1 MSDTSYEGPER
12 IAVVGMACRFPGAPD
27 VEAFWSN
34 LRGGVES
41 IARFTEAELLE
52 AGNDPELLRH
62 PDFVPASGHLEGA
75 DLFDAEFFDLP
86 PRDAELLDPQHRLFL
101 EQAWAALEHA
111 GCDPGTFP
119 GPIGVFAGAGMNT
132 YLLHLVAR
140 HGNRAGDLLQNRI
153 RSDKDFLATLA
164 SYKLDLRGPSLS
176 VQTACSTSL
185 VAVHLACQS
194 LLDFQCDAALAG
206 GVAAGAP
213 LRAGYLAR
221 EGVFSRD
228 GRCRAFDARGEG
240 TVGGSGVGVVVLKR
254 LSDALADGD
263 RVHAVILGSAVNND
277 GAAKV
282 GFSAPGVDGQV
293 EVVAMAQAVA
303 DVPPESVTLLE
314 AHGTATPMG
323 DPVEV
328 AALTRAFGTDERG
341 FCALGSVKG
350 NIGHLDA
357 AAGVASLIKAVLALE
372 HGEIPP
378 TLHFSEPNPRLDLGN
393 TPFFVADRLRAWT
406 PPAGT
411 PRRAGVSAFGVGG
424 TNAHVVLEEP
434 PRPPAAPAAD
444 GGPELLVLSARTPEA
459 LDRLAAAT
467 ADRLERAPEAA
478 LGDAAF
484 TLQRGRRAFL
494 WRRSL
499 VAATPAEAAAL
510 LRGGGATRVATQRAA
525 ESDPGVAFLFSGLGT
540 QYAGM
545 GRGLYETEPAFRA
558 AMDRCFAVLR
568 DGWGMDLRAALYGGA
583 AAPGAAE
590 SGPDLRALLRG
601 GGSPE
606 GPLAGARLGHPAMF
620 AVGWALAEAWRA
632 RGVEPRAVA
641 GHSLGEYVAAC
652 VAGVFSLEGALTLVV
667 RRAELLE
674 PVEGRMAA
682 ATLSEAE
689 TRALLDG
696 MAGDGDAPWLA
707 AVNAP
712 RSCVVAGSAEAVARF
727 GERARAAGAAVLPLA
742 VRHPFHSGMLAPLRE
757 PFRHAVA
764 AVRRRAPEIPLAT
777 GVGGGWLRADAAQS
791 VEHWV
796 EHLVAPVRFA
806 ECVDTLR
813 GLGADGEDEPVLL
826 EVGPGA
832 TLGSWARQQG
842 ARRVASCLRHAEQ
855 PGSDREVLLGAVG
868 QLWGWGVRVDWTR
881 QGSAEGRR
889 RTVLPGHP
897 LDRRRFWLDTS
908 PRAEDAPAT
917 PAWGRAAAEPDV
929 APAALA
935 GRRAVVFGGAE
946 AEALAERM
954 RAAGAAVVRV
964 QGGDSFQDGGAVFT
978 VRPASAEDHARLA
991 AALRDRGWG
1000 APLLS
1005 VHLPPEG
1012 GAGEA
1017 TLAAL
1022 DEGLDAGLG
1031 GLLRWARAA
1040 GEAELL
1046 GEGSALLAAARAP
1059 GAGAPAPWQAMLGA
1073 ILEMVEREHPGVRTR
1088 GVDVP
1093 AAGWEDAVLG
1103 EASRLCGGAEEETL
1117 HPRPASA
1124 ARYVAPRGALEAA
1137 LAELFGRALGIG
1149 SVGADDGFFELGGDS
1164 LVATQLLAAVNERFR
1179 VELPLRTLF
1188 AAPTPARLA
1197 EMVARER
1204 GADSGADPL
1213 AGAPAERIPPRGDAG
1228 PAPLSFAQQR
1238 IWLHDRLDPE
1248 AKLFHVPVT
1257 LRLRGELDGA
1267 ALRSALDEIV
1277 RRHEALRT
1285 VFAPGED
1292 GPVQLVLPA
1301 RGAALAEEDAGA
1313 GPGAADR
1320 ALGLARDEAA
1330 RPFDLEREPGFRA
1343 LLVRAGPREHLLVI
1357 AMHHIVQDRWSSGIL
1372 LDELAAL
1379 YTAFAR
1385 GEASPLPEP
1394 ALQYADFAAWQR
1406 ERLRGAAL
1414 EGLLAFWK
1422 RHLEDAPESLDL
1434 PADLPWAAGSFRVGL
1449 HPVRVPE
1456 ATVRGLRA
1464 VAAEGGGTLY
1474 MALLAAYLLLLRRHA
1489 GQDDLVVG
1497 SNVAGRT
1504 RTETERLMGSF
1515 ANTLA
1520 LRFRASPART
1530 FRELFAEVRETVLE
1544 AHRHQEL
1551 PFDRLVEEIQPAREA
1566 GRIPLV
1572 HASLDLHRAPAA
1584 RLEVPGLEMEPL
1596 PVQVGGAGVDLHW
1609 FLEEADGGVRGA
1621 LEYDARRFLPETAA
1635 RLAGAFLRLLDAA
1648 AADPGAPLALLDPLS
1663 GAERRQVLEEWNDTR
1678 RDHPAG
1684 ECVHDLFNAQA
1695 ARTPDATA
1703 LSHRGETL
1711 TYAGLERRA
1720 AGLAHALRRRGVG
1733 PESRVG
1739 VCLER
1744 TPRLV
1749 VAMLAVLQAGGACV
1763 PLDPALPRERLARMC
1778 EDAEVSLAL
1787 TSAALAGALPPGTDA
1802 LVLDAGGGDVDAG
1815 PGTPPES
1822 GALPDNLSHVIF
1834 TSGSTGRPKGVMI
1847 RHSSVVSLLH
1857 WLRASVSDEERS
1869 AVLFSTSV
1877 GFDVSVAEVWGTLCW
1892 GGRLV
1897 MVENALELAATDEP
1911 VVHAS
1916 MVPTAA
1922 AELLRSGGI
1931 PASVRTL
1938 SLGGEE
1944 LPADLA
1950 AALYA
1955 LGTVRT
1961 VRNLYGPTED
1971 TTYSTCST
1979 VERGAARVAIGRP
1992 VANTRAYVLDG
2003 ALEPVPV
2010 GALGE
2015 LHLAGEGLARGYAGW
2030 PDRTAE
2036 AFLPD
2041 PFGGPGARMYRV
2053 RDRVRWRADGELE
2066 FFGRS
2071 DTQVKVRGFRIELGE
2086 VEASLRAHPGVRAAV
2101 ALVRE
2106 DPAFGAPGD
2115 RRIVAYFVPGEGSEP
2130 GAEAQELRAWL
2141 GERLPAYMV
2150 PSFLVE
2156 LDALPRTASGKVD
2169 RRALP
2174 APAGA
2179 GPPGEYVAPR
2189 TPLEERVAAVFADVL
2204 GVPRVGMHDDFFD
2217 EGGHSLLAA
2226 RVAARLH
2233 RDLGVDVPVRVLF
2246 ERTTVAGIVEW
2257 MEPAPPPGELEPWEA
2272 GEELDRIEE
2281 LSDDEVARMLE
2292 ASDAPVRADADGSG
2306 RV

>member
-12 IAVVGMACRFPGAPD
+12 IAIVGMACRFPGAPD

-132 YLLHLVAR
+132 YLLSLVAR

-282 GFSAPGVDGQV
+282 GYSAPGVDGQV

-303 DVPPESVTLLE
+303 DVPPESITLLE

-328 AALTRAFGTDERG
+328 AALVRAFGTDARG

-378 TLHFSEPNPRLDLGN
+378 TLHFSEPNPRLGLAE
-393 TPFFVADRLRAWT
+393 TPFFVVDRLLAWT

-424 TNAHVVLEEP
+424 TNAHVVLEEALH
-434 PRPPAAPAAD
+434 PPAAPAAD

-459 LDRLAAAT
+459 LDRLAGAT
-467 ADRLERAPEAA
+467 ADRLERAPGAS

-484 TLQRGRRAFL
+484 TLQRGRRAFP

-510 LRGGGATRVATQRAA
+510 LRGGDAARVHTQRAA
-525 ESDPGVAFLFSGLGT
+525 ESDPGTAFLFSGLGT

-558 AMDRCFAVLR
+558 AMDRCFAILR
-568 DGWGMDLRAALYGGA
+568 DGWGMDLRAALRGGGS
-583 AAPGAAE
+583 PEGPRTG
-590 SGPDLRALLRG
+590 SGTDLRALLRG

-652 VAGVFSLEGALTLVV
+652 VAGVFSLEDALTLVV

-674 PVEGRMAA
+674 PVDGRMAA

-689 TRALLDG
+689 TRELLAE
-696 MAGDGDAPWLA
+696 MAQGGDAPWLA

-742 VRHPFHSGMLAPLRE
+742 VRHPFHSGLLEPLRE

-764 AVRRRAPEIPLAT
+764 AVRRRAPGLPLAT
-777 GVGGGWLRADAAQS
+777 GVGGGWLRAEAAQS

-889 RTVLPGHP
+889 RVALPGHP

-908 PRAEDAPAT
+908 PRAEDAAAA
-917 PAWGRAAAEPDV
+917 PAWGRAAAGSD
-929 APAALA
+929 AATASLA

-946 AEALAERM
+946 AEALVERM
-954 RAAGAAVVRV
+954 RAAGAAVARV
-964 QGGDSFQDGGAVFT
+964 EAGDAFRDGGADFT

-991 AALRDRGWG
+991 GALRGRGWG

-1005 VHLPPEG
+1005 VHLPPGG
-1012 GAGEA
+1012 GAGEV

-1022 DEGLDAGLG
+1022 DEGLDAGPG

-1040 GEAELL
+1040 GAAGLL

-1059 GAGAPAPWQAMLGA
+1059 AAGAPAPWQAMLGA
-1073 ILEMVEREHPGVRTR
+1073 ILGVVEREHPGVRTR

-1103 EASRLCGGAEEETL
+1103 EAARLCGGAGDERAS

-1124 ARYVAPRGALEAA
+1124 AGYVAPRGALEAA

-1149 SVGADDGFFELGGDS
+1149 SVGADDGFFDLGGDS

-1179 VELPLRTLF
+1179 VELPLRALF

-1197 EMVARER
+1197 EAIARER
-1204 GADSGADPL
+1204 GEGSDADPL
-1213 AGAPAERIPPRGDAG
+1213 AGAPAERIPPRGGAG

-1238 IWLHDRLDPE
+1238 IWLHDRLDPQ

-1257 LRLRGELDGA
+1257 LRLRGALDGA
-1267 ALRSALDEIV
+1267 ALGRALDEIA
-1277 RRHEALRT
+1277 RRHEVLRT
-1285 VFAPGED
+1285 VFAPGDD
-1292 GPVQLVLPA
+1292 GPVQVVLPA

-1313 GPGAADR
+1313 GPGAAER
-1320 ALGLARDEAA
+1320 ALGLAREAAA

-1343 LLVRAGPREHLLVI
+1343 TLVRAGPREHVLVI

-1385 GEASPLPEP
+1385 GEPSPLPEP
-1394 ALQYADFAAWQR
+1394 ELQYADYAAWQR
-1406 ERLRGAAL
+1406 ERLRGTVL
-1414 EGLLAFWK
+1414 EGLLSFWK
-1422 RHLEDAPESLDL
+1422 RHLEDAPEALDV
-1434 PADLPWAAGSFRVGL
+1434 PADLPRDAGSFRVGI

-1456 ATVRGLRA
+1456 ATVQGLRA

-1520 LRFRASPART
+1520 LRFRGGGART
-1530 FRELFAEVRETVLE
+1530 FFELFAEVRETVLE

-1551 PFDRLVEEIQPAREA
+1551 PFERLVEEIQPAREA

-1609 FLEEADGGVRGA
+1609 FLEEADGAVRGA

-1663 GAERRQVLEEWNDTR
+1663 GAERRRVLVEWNDTR

-1684 ECVHDLFNAQA
+1684 ECVHDLFRAQA

-1703 LSHRGETL
+1703 VSHRGDVL

-1720 AGLAHALRRRGVG
+1720 AGLARALRRRGVG
-1733 PESRVG
+1733 PETRVG

-1749 VAMLAVLQAGGACV
+1749 VALLAVLRAGGACV

-1778 EDAEVSLAL
+1778 EDAEVSLVL
-1787 TSAALAGALPPGTDA
+1787 TSAALAGVLPPGTEA
-1802 LVLDAGGGDVDAG
+1802 LLLDAAWG
-1815 PGTPPES
+1815 ES
-1822 GALPDNLSHVIF
+1822 EDDPSSLSHSRTFALSHLPSPDNLSHVIF

-1847 RHSSVVSLLH
+1847 RHASVVALLH
-1857 WLRASVSDEERS
+1857 WLRGSVSDEDRS

-1897 MVENALELAATDEP
+1897 MVENALELATADEP

-1950 AALYA
+1950 AGLYA

-1971 TTYSTCST
+1971 TTYSTCSV

-2003 ALEPVPV
+2003 SLEPVPV
-2010 GALGE
+2010 GAVGE
-2015 LHLAGEGLARGYAGW
+2015 LYLAGEGLARGYAGR
-2030 PDRTAE
+2030 PDLTAE

-2041 PFGGPGARMYRV
+2041 PFGEPGARMYRV

-2066 FFGRS
+2066 FLGRS

-2086 VEASLRAHPGVRAAV
+2086 VEAALRAHPGVRSAV
-2101 ALVRE
+2101 AVVRE
-2106 DPAFGAPGD
+2106 DAPGD
-2115 RRIVAYFVPGEGSEP
+2115 RRIAAYFVAGG
-2130 GAEAQELRAWL
+2130 GAEPAVAAQELRAWL

-2150 PSFLVE
+2150 PSWLV
-2156 LDALPRTASGKVD
+2156 ALETLPLTGSGKVD

-2179 GPPGEYVAPR
+2179 GSPGEYTAPR
-2189 TPLEERVAAVFADVL
+2189 SPLEGWVAAVFADVL
-2204 GVPRVGMHDDFFD
+2204 GVARVGVHDDFFD

-2226 RVAARLH
+2226 RVAARLQ

-2246 ERTTVAGIVEW
+2246 ERTTVAGVAEW
-2257 MEPAPPPGELEPWEA
+2257 MESAQASGELEWWEA
-2272 GEELDRIEE
+2272 GEELDRLGT
-2281 LSDDEVARMLE
+2281 LSDDEVARMLG
-2292 ASDAPVRADADGSG
+2292 ASDAPAGMDSD
-2306 RV
+2306 

>member
-12 IAVVGMACRFPGAPD
+12 IAIVGMACRFPGAPD

-228 GRCRAFDARGEG
+228 GRCRAFDAAGEG

-282 GFSAPGVDGQV
+282 GYSAPGVDGQV

-328 AALTRAFGTDERG
+328 AALTRAFGTEERG

-378 TLHFSEPNPRLDLGN
+378 TLHFSEPNPRLGLAES
-393 TPFFVADRLRAWT
+393 PFFVADRLRAWT

-424 TNAHVVLEEP
+424 TNAHVVLEEAPP
-434 PRPPAAPAAD
+434 PRAAPTSD
-444 GGPELLVLSARTPEA
+444 GGPELMVLSARTPEA
-459 LDRLAAAT
+459 LERLAAAT
-467 ADRLERAPEAA
+467 ADSLERAPEASLA
-478 LGDAAF
+478 DAAF
-484 TLQRGRRAFL
+484 TLQRGRRAFP

-510 LRGGGATRVATQRAA
+510 LRGGDAARVPTQRAA

-568 DGWGMDLRAALYGGA
+568 DGWGMDLRAALRGGGS
-583 AAPGAAE
+583 PEEPRTG

-652 VAGVFSLEGALTLVV
+652 VAGVFSLEDALTLVV

-689 TRALLDG
+689 TRELLDE
-696 MAGDGDAPWLA
+696 MARDADAPWLA

-712 RSCVVAGSAEAVARF
+712 RSCVVAGSAEAVERF

-742 VRHPFHSGMLAPLRE
+742 VRHPFHSGLLEPLRE

-777 GVGGGWLRADAAQS
+777 GTGGGWLRAEAAQS

-813 GLGADGEDEPVLL
+813 GLGADEEDEPVLL

-855 PGSDREVLLGAVG
+855 PGSDREVLLGALG

-889 RTVLPGHP
+889 RVVLPGHP

-908 PRAEDAPAT
+908 ARAEDAAAA
-917 PAWGRAAAEPDV
+917 PAWGSAAAESDA
-929 APAALA
+929 APEALA

-946 AEALAERM
+946 GAELVERM
-954 RAAGAAVVRV
+954 RAAGATVVRV
-964 QGGDSFQDGGAVFT
+964 EGGGAFHDGGDTVT

-991 AALRDRGWG
+991 GALRGRGWD

-1022 DEGLDAGLG
+1022 DEGLDAGPG

-1040 GEAELL
+1040 GAAGLL
-1046 GEGSALLAAARAP
+1046 GEGSALLSAARAP

-1073 ILEMVEREHPGVRTR
+1073 ILGVVEREHPGVRTR

-1103 EASRLCGGAEEETL
+1103 EAARLCGGAEEERAA

-1124 ARYVAPRGALEAA
+1124 AGYVAPRGALEAA

-1179 VELPLRTLF
+1179 VELPLRALF

-1197 EMVARER
+1197 EAIARER
-1204 GADSGADPL
+1204 GDGGADPL
-1213 AGAPAERIPPRGDAG
+1213 AGAPAERIPPRGDAN

-1267 ALRSALDEIV
+1267 ALRRALDEIV
-1277 RRHEALRT
+1277 RRHEVLRT

-1292 GPVQLVLPA
+1292 GPVQVVLPA
-1301 RGAALAEEDAGA
+1301 RGAALAEEDAGE

-1320 ALGLARDEAA
+1320 ALELARAEAA

-1343 LLVRAGPREHLLVI
+1343 LLVRAGPREHVLVI

-1394 ALQYADFAAWQR
+1394 DLQYADFAAWQR
-1406 ERLRGAAL
+1406 ERLRGTAL
-1414 EGLLAFWK
+1414 EGLLDFWR
-1422 RHLEDAPESLDL
+1422 RHLEDAPEDLDV
-1434 PADLPWAAGSFRVGL
+1434 PADLPPAAGSFRVGI
-1449 HPVRVPE
+1449 HPVTIPE

-1520 LRFRASPART
+1520 LRFRGSAART
-1530 FRELFAEVRETVLE
+1530 FWELFAEVRETVLE
-1544 AHRHQEL
+1544 AHRHQDL
-1551 PFDRLVEEIQPAREA
+1551 PFDRLVEELQPAREA

-1584 RLEVPGLEMEPL
+1584 RLEVPGLAMEPL

-1648 AADPGAPLALLDPLS
+1648 AADPGAPLARLDPLPD
-1663 GAERRQVLEEWNDTR
+1663 AERRRVLEEWNDTR
-1678 RDHPAG
+1678 REGFAG
-1684 ECVHDLFNAQA
+1684 ECVHDLFRAQA
-1695 ARTPDATA
+1695 ARTPGAVA
-1703 LSHRGETL
+1703 VSHRGDAL
-1711 TYAGLERRA
+1711 TYAVLERRA
-1720 AGLAHALRRRGVG
+1720 AGLAHALRSRGVR

-1749 VAMLAVLQAGGACV
+1749 VAMLAVLQAGGAYV

-1778 EDAEVSLAL
+1778 EDAEVSLVL
-1787 TSAALAGALPPGTDA
+1787 TSAALVGVLPPGTDA
-1802 LVLDAGGGDVDAG
+1802 LVLDAPGGEADAG
-1815 PGTPPES
+1815 PVTPSES
-1822 GALPDNLSHVIF
+1822 GALPENLSHVIF

-1847 RHSSVVSLLH
+1847 RHASVVSLLH
-1857 WLRASVSDEERS
+1857 WLRGSVPDEDRS
-1869 AVLFSTSV
+1869 AVLFATSV

-1897 MVENALELAATDEP
+1897 MVENALELAAVDEP

-1950 AALYA
+1950 AELYA

-1971 TTYSTCST
+1971 TTYSTCSV

-2015 LHLAGEGLARGYAGW
+2015 LYLAGEGLARGYAGR
-2030 PDRTAE
+2030 PERTAE

-2041 PFGGPGARMYRV
+2041 PFGEPGARMYRV

-2066 FFGRS
+2066 YFGRT

-2086 VEASLRAHPGVRAAV
+2086 VEAALRAHPGVRAAV
-2101 ALVRE
+2101 AVVRE
-2106 DPAFGAPGD
+2106 DAPGD
-2115 RRIVAYFVPGEGSEP
+2115 RRIAAYFVAAS
-2130 GAEAQELRAWL
+2130 GAEPATAAQELRAWL

-2150 PSFLVE
+2150 PSFVV
-2156 LDALPRTASGKVD
+2156 ALETLPLTGSGKVD

-2179 GPPGEYVAPR
+2179 GSQGEYTAPR
-2189 TPLEERVAAVFADVL
+2189 NPLEAGVAAVFADVL
-2204 GVPRVGMHDDFFD
+2204 GVPRVGVHDDFFD

-2246 ERTTVAGIVEW
+2246 ERTTVAGVAEW
-2257 MEPAPPPGELEPWEA
+2257 MESAAASGELESWEA
-2272 GEELDRIEE
+2272 GEELDRLGT
-2281 LSDDEVARMLE
+2281 LSDDEVARMLG
-2292 ASDAPVRADADGSG
+2292 ASDAD
-2306 RV
+2306 